1 MKTIMKAAVDFLI
14 GFFKVIVLIFGFIF
28 GIIFGI
34 LEAIGPI
41 LVIGMIIILI
51 GFDNVLILLYNLIN
65 NLFGPLPF

>member
-28 GIIFGI
+28 GI
-34 LEAIGPI
+34 LESIGPI

-51 GFDNVLILLYNLIN
+51 GFDNVLILLDNLIN

>member
-1 MKTIMKAAVDFLI
+1 MKTIMKAAV
-14 GFFKVIVLIFGFIF
+14 GFFKVIALIFGF
-28 GIIFGI
+28 IFGI

-51 GFDNVLILLYNLIN
+51 GFDNVLILLDNLIN

>member
-28 GIIFGI
+28 GI
-34 LEAIGPI
+34 LESIGPI

-51 GFDNVLILLYNLIN
+51 GFDNVLILLGNLIN

>member
-1 MKTIMKAAVDFLI
+1 METIMKAAVDFLI

-28 GIIFGI
+28 GI
-34 LEAIGPI
+34 LESIGPI

-51 GFDNVLILLYNLIN
+51 GFDNVLILLDNLIN

>member
-14 GFFKVIVLIFGFIF
+14 GFFKVIALIFGF
-28 GIIFGI
+28 IFGI

-51 GFDNVLILLYNLIN
+51 GFDNVLILLDNLIN